1 MTTRLAMSG
10 LVVATV
16 LPFAEN
22 GSVDWRSYHRLLDH
36 CAVPDHTAAVFVNGH
51 AGEGAALDDETRVRI
66 LHETRRAIGNKPLL
80 SGVIALST
88 EEAVRQAKIAEDA
101 GADCVVP
108 FPLSQF
114 QAGGTASPNV
124 PLAYIGAIAKAVRVP
139 LSIFQYPVG
148 SGLGYNLETLSAFAR
163 MPEVIAIKEGGDSIT
178 IYEDVWRVLKGINP
192 SLAILPSNYDW
203 FLPQLAVGADGI
215 LSGLGSL
222 VPQDL
227 AELWQATLRQDL
239 PAMRAV
245 NDRLYPLIRSIYS
258 PPRMDMHTRI
268 KAGLQQLG
276 IIDCARPRAPLLP
289 LEETVRA
296 RVAEAVEAH
305 AAVRRTVVRHD

>member
-1 MTTRLAMSG
+1 MTTRLALSG
-10 LVVATV
+10 LIVATV
-16 LPFAEN
+16 LPFTEN
-22 GSVDWRSYHRLLDH
+22 GSVDWPSYHRLLDH

-80 SGVIALST
+80 SGVIARST
-88 EEAVRQAKIAEDA
+88 EEAVSQAKIAEDA

-114 QAGGTASPNV
+114 QAGGTVTPDV
-124 PLAYIGAIAKAVRVP
+124 PLAYIGAIAKAV
-139 LSIFQYPVG
+139 G
-148 SGLGYNLETLSAFAR
+148 SGLGYNLETLVAFAR
-163 MPEVIAIKEGGDSIT
+163 LPEVIAIKEGGDNIT
-178 IYEDVWRVLKGINP
+178 LYEDVWRVLKGVNP

-227 AELWQATLRQDL
+227 DDLWQATLRQDL

-258 PPRMDMHTRI
+258 PPRLDMHTRI

-276 IIDCARPRAPLLP
+276 IIDCARPRQPLLP
-289 LEETVRA
+289 LKESVRA
-296 RVAEAVEAH
+296 RIAEAVEAH
-305 AAVRRTVVRHD
+305 AAVQRTSARRAG